1 MSASLVLVSNRGPVT
16 YDEHGEAQRG
26 SGGLVTA
33 LTGLASHREVRWIA
47 SAMTDS
53 DARVAEEHGG
63 GPFLVRAP
71 GGGEY
76 NLRFVVS
83 DPQAYDR
90 FYNVFANPMLWF
102 IQHYLWDLSNAPD
115 IRREEIEAFE
125 FGYNV
130 VNEDLAR
137 AVVEELGDDPE
148 PVVMVHDYH
157 LYTLP
162 DLVRRARPEVF
173 LHHFIHIPW
182 TQPDAWRVLPSR
194 IREDIFSGLLANDIV
209 GFHTRSYRHNFLQCC
224 RDLMDLEVDFDGGVV
239 RFGDRDVWVR
249 AYPLPIDHLATRR
262 LAQSERVKA
271 FEQELLRRRRDFLIL
286 RVDRADLSKNVLRGF
301 SAFDLFLEQHP
312 EVRERVTFVAQL
324 MPSRTD
330 VPQYAE
336 YLERI
341 EALVA
346 VINHRHGTPDW
357 MPIQLKLRDDLEE
370 AVAAYKHY
378 DVLLVN
384 AMFDGMNL
392 VAKEGPI
399 INERD
404 GVSILSENTGAHEEL
419 GEYALSVNPFD
430 IQELADSID
439 AALTM
444 DAAERRR
451 RAQGLVEIITSRD
464 PGDWIDEQLAD
475 IRRKALAKSH

>member
-16 YDEHGEAQRG
+16 YDEHGDAQRG

-53 DARVAEEHGG
+53 DARVAAEHGG

-76 NLRFVVS
+76 NLRLVVS

-194 IREDIFSGLLANDIV
+194 IREDIFAGCSR
-209 GFHTRSYRHNFLQCC
+209 TTS
-224 RDLMDLEVDFDGGVV
+224 
-239 RFGDRDVWVR
+239 
-249 AYPLPIDHLATRR
+249 
-262 LAQSERVKA
+262 
-271 FEQELLRRRRDFLIL
+271 
-286 RVDRADLSKNVLRGF
+286 
-301 SAFDLFLEQHP
+301 SAFTRAP
-312 EVRERVTFVAQL
+312 TATTSCSAAATSWTSRSTSTAASCASATATF
-324 MPSRTD
+324 
-330 VPQYAE
+330 
-336 YLERI
+336 
-341 EALVA
+341 
-346 VINHRHGTPDW
+346 GC
-357 MPIQLKLRDDLEE
+357 
-370 AVAAYKHY
+370 
-378 DVLLVN
+378 
-384 AMFDGMNL
+384 
-392 VAKEGPI
+392 
-399 INERD
+399 
-404 GVSILSENTGAHEEL
+404 
-419 GEYALSVNPFD
+419 
-430 IQELADSID
+430 
-439 AALTM
+439 ALTRCRSITWRP
-444 DAAERRR
+444 AGSH
-451 RAQGLVEIITSRD
+451 RAS
-464 PGDWIDEQLAD
+464 A
-475 IRRKALAKSH
+475 